1 MVVWGFQVYLYI
13 KIVDLH
19 GLHRQ
24 NINLD
29 LLVLVVGQ
37 NPKIFLPDGG
47 FHADEFHGRI
57 RKQKSPTK
65 QTTVCPWKSS
75 RPLNK

>member
-1 MVVWGFQVYLYI
+1 MDGNGDFQPFLCLVIWFIIQLKHPFINGCLGVSGVPII

-47 FHADEFHGRI
+47 F
-57 RKQKSPTK
+57 S
-65 QTTVCPWKSS
+65 W
-75 RPLNK
+75 